1 MRKKT
6 IIKKAAA
13 TLSAAVLS
21 ISTFATLPTDRTALV
36 ADAAAN
42 TVIHNDTFWKD
53 TSGKNIY
60 SQGGG
65 IFKFGD
71 TYYWYGVHYKGAE
84 TYAADPS
91 KKNNDYTFVSVSCYS
106 SKDLVK
112 WKFENDVLTPKS
124 KGWNWA
130 YWVGRMG
137 VAYCPKS
144 KKYVLVTQYNDSVL
158 FAQCDSPTG
167 NFEVKNV
174 QDQITNVL
182 KAGTGDQ
189 TVFVDDDGQ
198 AYIVCSNKG
207 GRGHQYISKLR
218 ESDFLYAEPAK
229 EVAKGSGREGNCL
242 FKYKGK
248 YYFCASDLHGWNSSH
263 SYYMVADN
271 INGPYSSWKVMDG
284 TDEDFSYVTQTGFF
298 VTVKGSK
305 QETVLYCG
313 DRWSD
318 FAGNGIGYNQ
328 WVPLTVN
335 GNNVKFN
342 SLSEWSFNAQTG
354 EWSVGAG
361 NNYCLNPTFEADR
374 VSQTTLAG
382 WKASGTGNS
391 NKKGGH
397 TGNWCAQQYDA
408 NAYKATLTQDLNV
421 PNGTYNLKAW
431 VKSTGGQKSAMIYT
445 RNSSGDKSVSL
456 NKKMNNWTQVAIND
470 IPVNDGKIQI
480 GIYSDA
486 NAGNWLMVDDITLI
500 RSDAPSEPITVEP
513 EKIPDGK
520 YIKSLTVNDSD
531 NSSDWSI
538 QTGIDSGKE
547 VFGDRQC
554 KFTAVPEQLRDAEWI
569 RTACD
574 SKKYSSEEASF
585 KAGEDITAF
594 VGVDTR
600 AEANASSWLADWTK
614 TDLTLTD
621 DGNPNVTYNVYKKD
635 IKNGAEVKLGAVN
648 MNNAVNYV
656 VMAKPYSA
664 DAVFTTTTSA
674 ETTTSAIAIETT
686 TASVETATVS
696 TETTTVTAALT
707 ATETAAETAPTTETT
722 TTTAASRTPIYGDA
736 NCDGKVT
743 VSDAVA
749 ILQYIGNRD
758 KYTLTPE
765 GADNADVFNRGDGIT
780 ANDALA
786 IQKLDAGI
794 IDSLPES

>member
-1 MRKKT
+1 MNNSSLIKKT
-6 IIKKAAA
+6 SAFI
-13 TLSAAVLS
+13 SAAILGVS
-21 ISTFATLPTDRTALV
+21 IFSYFPNAETN
-36 ADAAAN
+36 AAAN
-42 TVIHNDTFWKD
+42 TTIYNDTFWKD

-84 TYAADPS
+84 TYAAKPTG
-91 KKNNDYTFVSVSCYS
+91 KNSDTSFVSVSCYS
-106 SKDLVK
+106 SKDLVN

-158 FAQCDSPTG
+158 FAQCDTPTG

-174 QDQITNVL
+174 QDQIQNVL
-182 KAGTGDQ
+182 KQGTGDQ
-189 TVFVDDDGQ
+189 TIFVDDDGQ

-207 GRGHQYISKLR
+207 GRGHQYVAKLR
-218 ESDFLYAEPAK
+218 ESDYLAAEPAK
-229 EVAKGSGREGNCL
+229 EVAKGSGREGNCM

-271 INGPYSSWKVMDG
+271 IYGPYSSWKVMDG
-284 TDEDFSYVTQTGFF
+284 TDEDFSHVTQTGFF
-298 VTVKGSK
+298 YTVKGTK

-335 GNNVKFN
+335 GNDVKFN
-342 SLSEWSFNAQTG
+342 SYSEWSLNAQTG

-361 NNYCLNPTFEADR
+361 NNWCLNPSFEADR

-391 NKKGGH
+391 NKKSGH

-408 NAYKATLTQDLNV
+408 NAYKATLTQDTKL
-421 PNGTYNLKAW
+421 PNGTYTMKAW
-431 VKSTGGQKSAMIYT
+431 VKSTGGQKAARLYARTS
-445 RNSSGDKSVSL
+445 NGDKMIDV
-456 NKKMNNWTQVAIND
+456 NKKMNDWTQVTISD
-470 IPVNDGKIQI
+470 IQVTNGTVQL

-500 RSDAPSEPITVEP
+500 GNGGNTQPIVTEPP
-513 EKIPDGK
+513 KIADGK

-531 NSSDWSI
+531 NAADWTI
-538 QTGIDSGKE
+538 QSGLDSGKE

-554 KFTAVPEQLRDAEWI
+554 KFTAVPEQLKDAEWI

-574 SKKYSSEEASF
+574 SKKYTGEEASF
-585 KAGEDITAF
+585 KAGADITAF
-594 VGVDTR
+594 VGIDTR
-600 AEANASSWLADWTK
+600 TEENAAGWLADWTK

-635 IKNGAEVKLGAVN
+635 VKNGGEVKLGAVN
-648 MNNAVNYV
+648 LNNAVNYV
-656 VMAKPYSA
+656 VMAKPY
-664 DAVFTTTTSA
+664 DANAEYVTTTTA
-674 ETTTSAIAIETT
+674 ATT
-686 TASVETATVS
+686 TATT
-696 TETTTVTAALT
+696 TETTTVTE
-707 ATETAAETAPTTETT
+707 ATTSTAATTEITSSATTITTVETTIASTTETT
-722 TTTAASRTPIYGDA
+722 TTAAPVAAPLYGDA
-736 NCDGKVT
+736 NCDGKVSI
-743 VSDAVA
+743 SDAVA
-749 ILQYIGNRD
+749 ILQYIANKD
-758 KYTLTPE
+758 KFPLSAKA
-765 GADNADVFNRGDGIT
+765 ADNADVYNRGDGIT
-780 ANDALA
+780 ASDALS

-794 IDSLPES
+794 ITALPES